1 MLTNNQEVAA
11 EMKENRAN
19 STDAAETVRSAKPA
33 YVAPRIVTHSA
44 EKLQQTSHPVNACS
58 SFIP

>member
-11 EMKENRAN
+11 ELKDNRAA
-19 STDAAETVRSAKPA
+19 STESGESERSTKPT

>member
-1 MLTNNQEVAA
+1 MLTNTQENNVALKDEKA
-11 EMKENRAN
+11 GTQVALGE
-19 STDAAETVRSAKPA
+19 AAPSKPA
-33 YVAPRIVTHSA
+33 YVSPRIVTHSA